1 MEEIL
6 ELIHNEFINSEE
18 YDVFL
23 RRLEEEEE
31 YYLEKNW
38 LKGLSIKKK
47 TYICG
52 VIKTFRKNYIF
63 ITRWKQ
69 LIDIWTFV
77 IRAFSGRLTCIV
89 RLSRILGHFHLWVDK
104 D

>member
-31 YYLEKNW
+31 YYLEKN
-38 LKGLSIKKK
+38 
-47 TYICG
+47 
-52 VIKTFRKNYIF
+52 
-63 ITRWKQ
+63 
-69 LIDIWTFV
+69 
-77 IRAFSGRLTCIV
+77 
-89 RLSRILGHFHLWVDK
+89 
-104 D
+104 